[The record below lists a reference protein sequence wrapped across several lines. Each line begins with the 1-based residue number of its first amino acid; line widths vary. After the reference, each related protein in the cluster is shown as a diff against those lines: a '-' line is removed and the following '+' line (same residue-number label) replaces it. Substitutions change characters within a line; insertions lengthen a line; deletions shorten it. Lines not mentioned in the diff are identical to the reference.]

1 MTQPQ
6 SRLMLGGNTLGFVL
20 TLVNVGFL
28 AKDDEGRPLVQG
40 LERGYYVVDSLIYL
54 CMLGA
59 PPL

>member
-1 MTQPQ
+1 
-6 SRLMLGGNTLGFVL
+6 MLGGNTLGFVL